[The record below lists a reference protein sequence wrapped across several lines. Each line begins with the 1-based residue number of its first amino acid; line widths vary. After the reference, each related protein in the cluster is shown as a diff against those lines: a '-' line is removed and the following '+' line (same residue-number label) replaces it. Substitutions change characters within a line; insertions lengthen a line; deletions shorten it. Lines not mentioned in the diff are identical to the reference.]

1 MIRQAQKED
10 AKRIVEI
17 YRPYVEKTAITFA
30 YEAPSI
36 TEMEDKILSSSGRH
50 IFLVLEMGGKIAGF
64 AYSSVY
70 RGRKAYEQTV
80 EVSVY
85 LHEEEKGK
93 GYGKILMEEL
103 EKQVKERG
111 AVVAIAVITSG
122 NEKSSRAFERMGY
135 VSLVI
140 CRRSDTN
147 SVPGTASIIT
157 IKFYKRKKL

>member
-50 IFLVLEMGGKIAGF
+50 IFLVLEIGGKIAGF

-85 LHEEEKGK
+85 LDEEENGK
-93 GYGKILMEEL
+93 GYGRILMEEL
-103 EKQVKERG
+103 EKQMKERG

-135 VSLVI
+135 VFSGHLPKVGYKF
-140 CRRSDTN
+140 
-147 SVPGTASIIT
+147 GTWYGINHY
-157 IKFYKRKKL
+157 YKIL